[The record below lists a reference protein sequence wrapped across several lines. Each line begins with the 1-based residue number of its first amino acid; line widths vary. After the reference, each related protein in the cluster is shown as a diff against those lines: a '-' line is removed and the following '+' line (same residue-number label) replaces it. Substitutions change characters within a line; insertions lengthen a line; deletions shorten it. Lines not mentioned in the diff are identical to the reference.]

1 MFSEKG
7 ELKQDIMLDFLEWP
21 NCIALTILHAESN
34 GEQERA
40 TSIAGG
46 NTDLWKIVLQL
57 L

>member
-21 NCIALTILHAESN
+21 NCIALTIPHAESD

-46 NTDLWKIVLQL
+46 NTDLWKIV
-57 L
+57 